1 MKRRPTTQDISW
13 FLDLH
18 NNSQLNLDP
27 PYQRRSV
34 WTTKDR
40 KFFLDTIFR
49 DYPCPAIFLH
59 KETSEDGKIMYHVV
73 DGKQRL
79 ETIILFVNNKI
90 AIAKDF
96 GDKTLA
102 GKKWKNLQNEPS
114 LKKRFWDYVLSV
126 EFIDTIEGLIVN
138 DVFDR
143 LNRNARKLERQEMR
157 HAKYDGWFISTAE
170 AEAEKDEWE
179 TLGVATKA
187 RVKRM
192 KDVQFISEL
201 LIILLKD
208 RIDGFDQ
215 DYLDETYAEFDDPQ
229 ETSTSFSEEE
239 FHRKLSFVKNYILEM
254 EKVDNVVTTFANGF
268 GNFLSLWAVVALN
281 ENQLPSA
288 KKAAKQY
295 QQFMTK
301 VDKLLKE
308 KDPDEFFKKH
318 PTGYGKAYRYYRN
331 SVQASTDQPQRQGR
345 HEALKAALIK
355 AKG

>member
-1 MKRRPTTQDISW
+1 MQRRPTTQDISW
-13 FLDLH
+13 FLDLQT
-18 NNSQLNLDP
+18 NKQLDLDP

-34 WTTKDR
+34 WTSKDR

-49 DYPCPAIFLH
+49 DYPCPALFLH

-90 AIAKDF
+90 AIDKEF

-102 GKKWKNLQNEPS
+102 GKKWKDLKNETT

-126 EFIDTIEGLIVN
+126 EFIDTSLIVN

-143 LNRNARKLERQEMR
+143 LNRNARKLERQELR
-157 HAKYDGWFISTAE
+157 HAKYDGWFINTAE
-170 AEAEKDEWE
+170 TESEKDEWE

-215 DYLDETYAEFDDPQ
+215 DYLDDIYAEYDNPQ
-229 ETSTSFSEEE
+229 ETSSSFSEEE
-239 FHRKLSFVKNYILEM
+239 FSRKLSFVKNYILKMQETGQ
-254 EKVDNVVTTFANGF
+254 VVTTFANGF
-268 GNFLSLWAVVALN
+268 GNFFSLWAFVALN
-281 ENQLPSA
+281 EKKLPSA
-288 KKAAKQY
+288 KKAATNY
-295 QQFMTK
+295 QQLMSK
-301 VDKLLKE
+301 VDKLQKE
-308 KDPDEFFKKH
+308 KDPEDFLKKH
-318 PTGYGKAYRYYRN
+318 PAGYEKAYRYFRN
-331 SVQASTDQPQRQGR
+331 SVQASTDQQQRKER
-345 HEALKAALIK
+345 HETLKASLL
-355 AKG
+355 